1 MPAIISDIHS
11 NLEALEAV
19 LQDISS
25 QGVDE
30 IWCLGDIVGYGPDP
44 QKCIDLIENNCA
56 LTLLGN
62 HDWAVLNSPEGFNYM
77 ATQMVY
83 KTKKWL
89 RVNDKST
96 DAEKRRWGFLENL
109 DVRVER
115 NDFLLVHASPRAE
128 LSEYLLPSDI
138 TFEPE
143 KFQAAFE
150 STPQYVMGGHTHLP
164 CCISDDLELKQP
176 DETGYTAT
184 LDERKTYINTGSV
197 GQPRDGDPRA
207 CYVIVERNAVTWHRV
222 PYHYDRTARKLR
234 DLGDSYEPLAH
245 RLEVGR

>member
-44 QKCIDLIENNCA
+44 QECIDIIEDNCA

-62 HDWAVLNSPEGFNYM
+62 HDWAVLNSPDGFNRM

-83 KTKKWL
+83 KTKQWL
-89 RVNDKST
+89 RPHEDSS
-96 DAEKRRWGFLENL
+96 EEELHRWQFLKDL
-109 DVRVER
+109 DIRVER
-115 NDFLLVHASPRAE
+115 DDFLLVHATPRAE
-128 LSEYLLPSDI
+128 LSEYLLPSDV

-143 KFQAAFE
+143 KFRATFAAASE
-150 STPQYVMGGHTHLP
+150 YVMGGHTHVP
-164 CCISDDLELKQP
+164 CCVSEDMELNQP
-176 DETGYTAT
+176 DETGYNIK
-184 LDERKTYINTGSV
+184 LPDKKLYINTGSV

-207 CYVIVERNAVTWHRV
+207 CYAILEGDVLTWHRV
-222 PYHYDRTARKLR
+222 PYHYERTARKLR
-234 DLGDSYEPLAH
+234 ELGESYEPLAN
-245 RLEVGR
+245 RLQVGR